1 MAAVDDQPVED
12 DINAGQ
18 PTVAGGEEG
27 IPQIPFSVCVRRF
40 HGQLGTGE
48 DHRLFQILQ
57 HKGKRAGGIRHGIGA
72 VGDHDPVKDRKRP
85 ENGFCHCDPVFRLNI
100 AAVQAEKLLH
110 MDLAQS
116 VQFRNKVQE
125 ARAGGFW
132 RQTAVFGDGSDGSAG
147 CDQKNLF
154 QISSSVHRKM

>member
-1 MAAVDDQPVED
+1 MFQQCIIDRDGFDP
-12 DINAGQ
+12 IAGVIIH
-18 PTVAGGEEG
+18 TFIVIIGGFSG
-27 IPQIPFSVCVRRF
+27 IAD
-40 HGQLGTGE
+40 GQL
-48 DHRLFQILQ
+48 LYFI
-57 HKGKRAGGIRHGIGA
+57 IGQ
-72 VGDHDPVKDRKRP
+72 
-85 ENGFCHCDPVFRLNI
+85 LNI